1 MLSMCTASPLMV
13 CYFLERVKAVTH
25 VPGLATKES
34 IVRIVQ
40 TFGRRLTAFRF
51 PHHIAEK
58 LQGFADYY

>member
-1 MLSMCTASPLMV
+1 M
-13 CYFLERVKAVTH
+13 AVTH
-25 VPGLATKES
+25 VPGLATKEA

-40 TFGRRLTAFRF
+40 TFGPRLTAFRF